1 MIKIAPSVL
10 SADFTKL
17 GLEVLAAQEAGADI
31 IHIDVMDGS
40 FVPNLTVGPLV
51 VEAINRVTD
60 LPLDVHLMIDEP
72 DRYIGDFVKA
82 GADIITVHYEALKHL
97 HRTVNWIRESGIKA
111 GVSLNPATPLFSL
124 DFILPDVDMVL
135 LMSVNPGFGGQSFI
149 PRTLIKIRQLRE
161 IIQEERYRVEIE
173 VDGGV
178 KVDNAAEIAQS
189 GADILVM
196 GSGFFNAGNYKQVID
211 TVRAKVNGNRQ

>member
-10 SADFTKL
+10 SADFSRL
-17 GLEVLAAQEAGADI
+17 GQEVLDAKEAGADM

-60 LPLDVHLMIDEP
+60 IPLDVHLMIEEP

-82 GADIITVHYEALKHL
+82 GADIITVHYEAARHL
-97 HRTVNWIRESGIKA
+97 HRTINWIRESGIKA

-124 DFILPDVDMVL
+124 DFILSEVDIVL

-149 PRTLIKIRQLRE
+149 PRTLDKLRQLRE
-161 IIQEERYRVEIE
+161 IIHEERYEVEIE

-178 KVDNAAEIAQS
+178 KVENAADIVQS

-196 GSGFFNAGNYKQVID
+196 GSGFFNSKSYKEVIE
-211 TVRAKVNGNRQ
+211 TVRARVNGNR

>member
-10 SADFTKL
+10 SADFSRL
-17 GLEVLAAQEAGADI
+17 GQEVVDAKEAGADM

-60 LPLDVHLMIDEP
+60 LPLDVHLMIEEP

-82 GADIITVHYEALKHL
+82 GANIITVHYEAARHL
-97 HRTVNWIRESGIKA
+97 HRTVNWIRESGVKA

-124 DFILPDVDMVL
+124 DFILPEIDTVL

-149 PRTLIKIRQLRE
+149 PRTLTKIRQLKE
-161 IIQEERYRVEIE
+161 IIQEEGYKVEIE

-178 KVDNAAEIAQS
+178 NVNNAAEIAQT
-189 GADILVM
+189 GANILVM
-196 GSGFFNAGNYKQVID
+196 GSGFFNSKNYKAVIEAVRVQVD
-211 TVRAKVNGNRQ
+211 GNR